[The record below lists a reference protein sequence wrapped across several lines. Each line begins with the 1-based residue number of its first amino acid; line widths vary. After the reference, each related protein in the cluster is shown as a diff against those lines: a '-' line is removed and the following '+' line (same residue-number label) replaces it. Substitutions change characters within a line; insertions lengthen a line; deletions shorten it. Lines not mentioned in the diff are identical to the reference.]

1 MAVPGTQG
9 RRIHQTGISQT
20 IIQTGP
26 DPLEVARGLCF
37 LLVMS
42 LMPVPAWA
50 QDLAEGASPPAEPE
64 EQLVFLVPVES
75 AAEPVEPAAVP
86 AEPAAVPAAEAPVL
100 AEEPPAPAVEPQPP
114 VLARGTPLL
123 TCEAGSQQ
131 GTYNPPLKLSPQ
143 ETVLS
148 ATGQFPSCVALD
160 AGGPVSGQYTVS
172 GTGPASC
179 LSSSLATRSHI
190 TWGDGSTSTLEFG
203 KGMDARQGG
212 EAVTVLVGLVIEGR
226 YAGSL
231 AVGGFV
237 LEAAPNALHCLSEGV
252 SSVSGLSF
260 LKVIQQ

>member
-9 RRIHQTGISQT
+9 RRIRRTHTSQT
-20 IIQTGP
+20 FIHPGP
-26 DPLEVARGLCF
+26 DPLEGVRGLCF
-37 LLVMS
+37 LLLIG

-50 QDLAEGASPPAEPE
+50 QEQAGVSPPPAEPE
-64 EQLVFLVPVES
+64 EQLVFLVPVEP
-75 AAEPVEPAAVP
+75 AAAPEEPAAVP
-86 AEPAAVPAAEAPVL
+86 AEPAAVPAEAPVMP
-100 AEEPPAPAVEPQPP
+100 AEPPAPAVEPQPP

-131 GTYNPPLKLSPQ
+131 GVYNPPLKLSLQ

-148 ATGQFPSCVALD
+148 ATGQFPSCVSWD

-179 LSSSLATRSHI
+179 LSASLATRSHI
-190 TWGDGSTSTLEFG
+190 TWSDGSTSTLEFG
-203 KGMDARQGG
+203 KGMDAKQGG
-212 EAVTVLVGLVIEGR
+212 EAITVLVGLVIEGR

-237 LEAAPNALHCLSEGV
+237 LEAAPSALHCLSEGV
-252 SSVSGLSF
+252 SSASGLSF
-260 LKVIQQ
+260 LKIVQQ